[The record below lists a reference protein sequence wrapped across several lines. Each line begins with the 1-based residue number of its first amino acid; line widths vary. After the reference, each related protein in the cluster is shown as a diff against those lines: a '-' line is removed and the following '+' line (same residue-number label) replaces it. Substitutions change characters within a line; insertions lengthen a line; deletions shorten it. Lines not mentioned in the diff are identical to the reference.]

1 MPSSHMPSPTIR
13 SLPCHPLPWHNL
25 TGHSL
30 PCHLLSCLL
39 LFPAI
44 SIYFHATPSLSFI
57 PFHVI
62 IMSSPHAND
71 TCRHYNFY
79 SVSTLLPVTPISN
92 HIPNLTTSPQT
103 TISWYNIPP
112 TPPLTPSHPTHGETE
127 IESKYKFDMPGT
139 RGRGRIYTKESII
152 DTQEMEIKIRPDGN
166 LMQDIHLI
174 CTGG

>member
-1 MPSSHMPSPTIR
+1 MPSPFVPSSF
-13 SLPCHPLPWHNL
+13 SLPSPYTSMPPP
-25 TGHSL
+25 
-30 PCHLLSCLL
+30 PCHS
-39 LFPAI
+39 
-44 SIYFHATPSLSFI
+44 SPS
-57 PFHVI
+57 
-62 IMSSPHAND
+62 MSSPHAND

-166 LMQDIHLI
+166 LMQDIRLMQEVSMLNPNSNRLSMLI
-174 CTGG
+174 AIPCR

>member
-1 MPSSHMPSPTIR
+1 MPPP
-13 SLPCHPLPWHNL
+13 
-25 TGHSL
+25 
-30 PCHLLSCLL
+30 
-39 LFPAI
+39 
-44 SIYFHATPSLSFI
+44 
-57 PFHVI
+57 PFHSSPS
-62 IMSSPHAND
+62 MSSPHAND

-92 HIPNLTTSPQT
+92 HIPDSPTSLPHPKQPSRGTTSP
-103 TISWYNIPP
+103 PPHP

-174 CTGG
+174 QEVSMLNANSNRLSMLIAIPCR